1 MLRLPIENTSD
12 KKGEIMAEWKN
23 YTLEEVCERI
33 YSGGTPSTKHEEY
46 WNGDIKWLSSGE
58 TSQRFVYDTER
69 KITQE
74 GVENSSTKLA
84 TKGCTV
90 IATAGQG
97 YTRGQA
103 SFLMTDTYM
112 NQSVIACKANENVI
126 LPLYLYYNL
135 DSRYEEF
142 RLLSDGTSTR
152 GGLSGWILKRMEIKL
167 PPKSSQKKIIDI
179 LYSIDRK
186 IEENKAIN
194 NNLEQQ
200 AQAIFKSWFI
210 NFEPFN
216 KTMPSDWIIGTIDD
230 LAKEVVCGKTPSTK
244 KAEYYGSN
252 IPFITIPDMHGKTY
266 AVTTERY
273 LSKLGANSQV
283 KKSLPKNSICVSCIG
298 TAGLVTLVA
307 EESQTNQQINSIIP
321 KDGFSPYY
329 IYLLMQTLSD
339 TINKLGQSGS
349 TIVNLNKSQFGKIQV
364 IIPALSVMI
373 KFDKIVS
380 PMFEKMLQNQME
392 DLKLTSL
399 RDALLPRLMSG
410 ELDVSDIE
418 I

>member
-1 MLRLPIENTSD
+1 
-12 KKGEIMAEWKN
+12 MAEWKN

-69 KITQE
+69 KITKR
-74 GVENSSTKLA
+74 GVENSATKLA

-90 IATAGQG
+90 VATAGQG

-167 PPKSSQKKIIDI
+167 PPKSLQKKIVDI

-186 IEENKAIN
+186 IEENNAIN

-200 AQAIFKSWFI
+200 AQAIYQQIFI
-210 NFEPFN
+210 DNVS
-216 KTMPSDWIIGTIDD
+216 SDW
-230 LAKEVVCGKTPSTK
+230 
-244 KAEYYGSN
+244 
-252 IPFITIPDMHGKTY
+252 
-266 AVTTERY
+266 TE
-273 LSKLGANSQV
+273 G
-283 KKSLPKNSICVSCIG
+283 
-298 TAGLVTLVA
+298 
-307 EESQTNQQINSIIP
+307 
-321 KDGFSPYY
+321 
-329 IYLLMQTLSD
+329 TLSD
-339 TINKLGQSGS
+339 IADITMGQSPSGS
-349 TIVNLNKSQFGKIQV
+349 SYNEDSNGTIFFQGRAEFGFRFPTVRLYTTEPKRMACANDTLMSVRAPVGDLNVAHIDCCIGRGIAAIHSKNNHQSFVLYTMFSLKKQLDVFNGEGTVFGSINRKSLNEMPIL
-364 IIPALSVMI
+364 IPSSEKLDEFEALVA
-373 KFDKIVS
+373 
-380 PMFEKMLQNQME
+380 PMDAAIHNNYDEICRLEQ
-392 DLKLTSL
+392 L
-399 RDALLPRLMSG
+399 RDSLLPQLMSG
-410 ELDVSDIE
+410 ELDVSDIDL
-418 I
+418 

>member
-1 MLRLPIENTSD
+1 
-12 KKGEIMAEWKN
+12 MAEWKN

-69 KITQE
+69 KITKR
-74 GVENSSTKLA
+74 GVENSATKLA

-90 IATAGQG
+90 VATAGQG

-167 PPKSSQKKIIDI
+167 PPKSLQKKIVDI

-186 IEENKAIN
+186 IEENNAIN
-194 NNLEQQ
+194 NNLEHQISALYQ
-200 AQAIFKSWFI
+200 SWFEDFDTTNGI
-210 NFEPFN
+210 CPENWNNQELSTIADISSGKRPPMKSESYSQETSVPIVGAASVMGFTSEANHTDKILVIGRVGTHGVVQRFN
-216 KTMPSDWIIGTIDD
+216 TPCWTSD
-230 LAKEVVCGKTPSTK
+230 
-244 KAEYYGSN
+244 N
-252 IPFITIPDMHGKTY
+252 
-266 AVTTERY
+266 
-273 LSKLGANSQV
+273 
-283 KKSLPKNSICVSCIG
+283 
-298 TAGLVTLVA
+298 TLV
-307 EESQTNQQINSIIP
+307 I
-321 KDGFSPYY
+321 KSPYY
-329 IYLLMQTLSD
+329 EFTNQILQRIDYSSM
-339 TINKLGQSGS
+339 NRGS
-349 TIVNLNKSQFGKIQV
+349 TQPLITQGDMKKVRVLIPNAEILAKFESFAGTLMKRWEANKQENV
-364 IIPALSVMI
+364 
-373 KFDKIVS
+373 
-380 PMFEKMLQNQME
+380 
-392 DLKLTSL
+392 KLASL
-399 RDALLPRLMSG
+399 RDTLLPKLMSG
-410 ELDVSDIE
+410 ELDVSNVE